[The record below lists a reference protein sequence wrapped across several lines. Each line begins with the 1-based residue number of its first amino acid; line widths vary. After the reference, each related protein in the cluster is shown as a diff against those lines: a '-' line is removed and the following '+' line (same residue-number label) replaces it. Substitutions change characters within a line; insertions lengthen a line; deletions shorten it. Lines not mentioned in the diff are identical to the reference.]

1 MFAFVDTSVSRNANT
16 AQNYRENPLIKTCI
30 RVILVGEQEVI
41 TEQSG
46 TMQVAGRND
55 STTKE
60 TAPEE
65 AAQEPRTDIVAV
77 AQQGPAD
84 GDAISEESTPEDDIQ
99 EPMVSSE
106 GLTALNRLISEV
118 ALTNKLI
125 TVRLPEEWERDAWKE
140 RTSEIALTNK
150 LIIELLPEERE
161 RNAWKE
167 RANAV
172 AEGHSSTAIV
182 SSLVFGY
189 AVTSFLRM
197 SGSWYDDTVA
207 KGGGREGAAVCYV
220 IVMAVVCVFGAMSLM
235 LSAMQ
240 CWILKV
246 AGAYRCTAEGQREPL
261 DLMFCSGFWIDICG
275 FAFAWYAVELALVGL
290 ALYTVAM
297 LGVDFRTSTCAISF
311 FAIGIFL
318 SIIFQ
323 VVVVN
328 FNFRNMISKSDIAF
342 GHPTRTGS

>member
-1 MFAFVDTSVSRNANT
+1 
-16 AQNYRENPLIKTCI
+16 
-30 RVILVGEQEVI
+30 
-41 TEQSG
+41 
-46 TMQVAGRND
+46 MQVPVPGRND
-55 STTKE
+55 SMSKE

-106 GLTALNRLISEV
+106 ELTALNRLISEV

-125 TVRLPEEWERDAWKE
+125 IKLLPEQRERDAWKE
-140 RTSEIALTNK
+140 RISEVALTNK
-150 LIIELLPEERE
+150 LISDLLPEERE

-172 AEGHSSTAIV
+172 AEAQMSTAVV
-182 SSLVFGY
+182 SSLIFGF
-189 AVTSFLRM
+189 AVTSFLNI
-197 SGSWYDDTVA
+197 SDSWYDDAVA
-207 KGGGREGAAVCYV
+207 KGVGREGAAVCYV